1 MGLWTSKSVDRLN
14 SNRRTGQMMCY
25 KPRRGAPTPPGTPPW
40 PRRGYRPRRRSGHPT
55 GPQFGYHP
63 APKLSVGLHAV
74 DAPDYLAGLDHV
86 VIVPGQHGGGRGS
99 WHAAGRQHLY
109 DRGSIFMMI
118 VSPVTRSRTV
128 TSACRASLERQSGLE
143 HLDCIEG
150 EFGIEAALDVGAL
163 AKPVLLA

>member
-1 MGLWTSKSVDRLN
+1 MMSGCRPTNSWASARIRLM
-14 SNRRTGQMMCY
+14 S
-25 KPRRGAPTPPGTPPW
+25 PPGTPPW

-109 DRGSIFMMI
+109 DDR
-118 VSPVTRSRTV
+118 VTGHAIPHRDLGMQTR
-128 TSACRASLERQSGLE
+128 
-143 HLDCIEG
+143 
-150 EFGIEAALDVGAL
+150 
-163 AKPVLLA
+163 